1 MDKRERTVRLKE
13 IINALSELVVTLN
26 DQVTPLMD
34 EVEKRLSSLAELLEA
49 NFIVPSDF
57 DESELYQSIL
67 SECLEYHED
76 LKDVISMI
84 EEFRDEVHDVIDE
97 MNDGAR
103 RDEWTEFYDQLDGVE
118 QTLSFS
124 DSGAETMDDVIQN
137 IKDLQENLR
146 DLV

>member
-1 MDKRERTVRLKE
+1 
-13 IINALSELVVTLN
+13 
-26 DQVTPLMD
+26 
-34 EVEKRLSSLAELLEA
+34 
-49 NFIVPSDF
+49 
-57 DESELYQSIL
+57 
-67 SECLEYHED
+67 
-76 LKDVISMI
+76 
-84 EEFRDEVHDVIDE
+84 

-137 IKDLQENLR
+137 IKDLQENLS

>member
-97 MNDGAR
+97 MNDGTR

-137 IKDLQENLR
+137 IKDLQENLS

>member
-1 MDKRERTVRLKE
+1 MNKRERTVRLKE

-137 IKDLQENLR
+137 IKDLQENLS

>member
-1 MDKRERTVRLKE
+1 MNKRERTVRLKE

-97 MNDGAR
+97 MNDGTR

-137 IKDLQENLR
+137 IKDLQENLS

>member
-1 MDKRERTVRLKE
+1 MDKRERKVRLKE

-137 IKDLQENLR
+137 IKDLQENLS

>member
-1 MDKRERTVRLKE
+1 M
-13 IINALSELVVTLN
+13 
-26 DQVTPLMD
+26 
-34 EVEKRLSSLAELLEA
+34 EKRLSSLAELLEA

-137 IKDLQENLR
+137 IKDLQENLS

>member
-1 MDKRERTVRLKE
+1 MNKRERTVRLKE

>member
-137 IKDLQENLR
+137 IKDLQENLS

>member
-1 MDKRERTVRLKE
+1 MDKRERKVRLKE

-67 SECLEYHED
+67 S
-76 LKDVISMI
+76 
-84 EEFRDEVHDVIDE
+84 
-97 MNDGAR
+97 
-103 RDEWTEFYDQLDGVE
+103 
-118 QTLSFS
+118 
-124 DSGAETMDDVIQN
+124 
-137 IKDLQENLR
+137 
-146 DLV
+146 